1 MKNYKQYIIYNIIII
16 LSLFIFGCGGKEI
29 QPITI
34 PKANFEKTE
43 DFVIKEHINKP
54 DKPNLQTYDKLFNE
68 TQDPNKIHYF
78 VFDKYEFA
86 KIVALSKAFDGQ
98 KEMIDQLSI
107 IINLKIDEI
116 NALKELIVSKE
127 ILTEHMA
134 ILYVNEQNIRKEE
147 NRTYQ
152 IQKLTDRIFMF
163 IQSGVIV
170 ALALA
175 L

>member
-1 MKNYKQYIIYNIIII
+1 MKKYKQYIICSIIII

-43 DFVIKEHINKP
+43 KFVIEEYINKP
-54 DKPNLQTYDKLFNE
+54 ERPNLQTYDELFNE
-68 TQDPNKIHYF
+68 EQDPEKIHYF

-98 KEMIDQLSI
+98 KEMINQLSV

-116 NALKELIVSKE
+116 NSLKELIVSKE
-127 ILTEHMA
+127 ILAEHIA
-134 ILYVNEQNIRKEE
+134 VLYINEQNIRKEE
-147 NRTYQ
+147 NQTYK
-152 IQKLTDRIFMF
+152 IQRLTDKVFMF

>member
-1 MKNYKQYIIYNIIII
+1 MKKYKQYIIYSTIII

-29 QPITI
+29 HPITI

-43 DFVIKEHINKP
+43 KFVIKDKIIKP
-54 DKPNLQTYDKLFNE
+54 DKPELKTYDFVFNE
-68 TQDPNKIHYF
+68 TDNVDEIYYF

-86 KIVALSKAFDGQ
+86 KIVALSKAYDGQ
-98 KEMIDQLSI
+98 EQTVESLLYV
-107 IINLKIDEI
+107 INLKNKELD
-116 NALKELIVSKE
+116 ALKELVSTKE
-127 ILTEHMA
+127 VLAEHIA
-134 ILYVNEQNIRKEE
+134 ILYSNEQNIRKEE
-147 NRTYQ
+147 NRNYQ
-152 IQKLTDRIFMF
+152 IQSLSNKVLMI

>member
-1 MKNYKQYIIYNIIII
+1 MKKYKQYIIYSTIII
-16 LSLFIFGCGGKEI
+16 LSLFIFGCSGKEI

-43 DFVIKEHINKP
+43 KFVIEEYINKP
-54 DKPNLQTYDKLFNE
+54 ERPDLQTYDELFNE
-68 TQDPNKIHYF
+68 VQDPEKIHHF

-86 KIVALSKAFDGQ
+86 KIVALSKSFDSQ

-116 NALKELIVSKE
+116 NALKELIASKE
-127 ILTEHMA
+127 ILAEHMA
-134 ILYVNEQNIRKEE
+134 ILYANEQNIRKEE
-147 NRTYQ
+147 NQTYK
-152 IQKLTDRIFMF
+152 IQRLTDKVFMF